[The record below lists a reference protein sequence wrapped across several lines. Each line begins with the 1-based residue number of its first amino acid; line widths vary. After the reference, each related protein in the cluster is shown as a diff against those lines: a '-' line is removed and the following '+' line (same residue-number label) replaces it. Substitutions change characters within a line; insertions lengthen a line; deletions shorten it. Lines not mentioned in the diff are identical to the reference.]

1 MRIPQE
7 ILDQAI
13 EDPLAAAI
21 ASCEFIFQTLNDGSE
36 WDENDEELLLEG
48 YAFVS
53 SLIEA
58 GKISASVNPPIIN
71 GSLKTT
77 CSQLH
82 TYLNDSNEKF
92 EAQYRL
98 KSNQRKLDQFKNH
111 FSLTINDAFGYEFTD
126 GDLKRIQQLLNELRE
141 LVSANT
147 ELDADHKQ
155 RLLKRLEEMQR
166 EMHKKVSDLSRFY
179 ALVGDA
185 GVMLGKL
192 GTNAKP
198 LVDRMKELAGIAWN
212 AQARAEELPS
222 GSDHPMLSHD
232 SEPPAIE

>member
-7 ILDQAI
+7 ILDKVMD
-13 EDPLAAAI
+13 DPLAGTIEALTFVL
-21 ASCEFIFQTLNDGSE
+21 SFDEGE
-36 WDENDEELLLEG
+36 WEDRDEEIMLEA
-48 YAFVS
+48 YALVS
-53 SLIEA
+53 SLSETGRI
-58 GKISASVNPPIIN
+58 SVNALPPTIN
-71 GSLKTT
+71 SVLKTT
-77 CSQLH
+77 CSQLQRFLVEVKH
-82 TYLNDSNEKF
+82 QV
-92 EAQYRL
+92 EAKLRIDT
-98 KSNQRKLDQFKNH
+98 NQRKLDQMKNH
-111 FSLTINDAFGYEFTD
+111 FSVTLNNAFGYEFTD

-198 LVDRMKELAGIAWN
+198 LVDRMKELAGIAWT

-222 GSDHPMLSHD
+222 GSDHPMLGND
-232 SEPPAIE
+232 SEPAAIE

>member
-7 ILDQAI
+7 ILDQVMD
-13 EDPLAAAI
+13 DPLAGTIEALTFVL
-21 ASCEFIFQTLNDGSE
+21 SFGEGE
-36 WDENDEELLLEG
+36 WEDSDEEIMLEA
-48 YAFVS
+48 YALVS
-53 SLIEA
+53 SLSETGRI
-58 GKISASVNPPIIN
+58 SVNASPPTIN
-71 GSLKTT
+71 SVLKTT
-77 CSQLH
+77 CSQLQRF
-82 TYLNDSNEKF
+82 LIEVKNQV
-92 EAQYRL
+92 EAKLRIDT
-98 KSNQRKLDQFKNH
+98 NQRKLDQMKNH
-111 FSLTINDAFGYEFTD
+111 FSVTLNNAFGYEFTD

-141 LVSANT
+141 MVSANT

-166 EMHKKVSDLSRFY
+166 EMHKKVSDLSRIY
-179 ALVGDA
+179 GLIGDA

-198 LVDRMKELAGIAWN
+198 LVDRMKELAGIAWT

-222 GSDHPMLSHD
+222 GSDHPMLGND

>member
-7 ILDQAI
+7 ILDKVMD
-13 EDPLAAAI
+13 DPLAGTIEALTFVL
-21 ASCEFIFQTLNDGSE
+21 SFDEGE
-36 WDENDEELLLEG
+36 WEDRDEEIMLEA
-48 YAFVS
+48 YALVS
-53 SLIEA
+53 SLSETGRI
-58 GKISASVNPPIIN
+58 SVNALPPTIN
-71 GSLKTT
+71 SVLKTT
-77 CSQLH
+77 CSQLQRF
-82 TYLNDSNEKF
+82 LV
-92 EAQYRL
+92 EAKHQVEAKLRIDT
-98 KSNQRKLDQFKNH
+98 NQRKLDQMKNH
-111 FSLTINDAFGYEFTD
+111 FSITLNNAFGYEFTD

-198 LVDRMKELAGIAWN
+198 LVDRMKELAGIAWT

-222 GSDHPMLSHD
+222 GSDHPMLGND
-232 SEPPAIE
+232 SEPAAIE